1 MRMRSDLYATWG
13 QRIRDARLAAG
24 HTQVSVADALLVD
37 KSTVA
42 HWESGLTIPR
52 DANRAALA
60 RLFAVPAC
68 RLFPYGDLC
77 DDGQA
82 A

>member
-1 MRMRSDLYATWG
+1 MKTDLYAGWG
-13 QRIRDARLAAG
+13 QRLRDARVAAG
-24 HTQVSVADALLVD
+24 HTQRSVADELQVD

-52 DANRAALA
+52 DANRVALA

-68 RLFPYGDLC
+68 RLFPYGDVSC